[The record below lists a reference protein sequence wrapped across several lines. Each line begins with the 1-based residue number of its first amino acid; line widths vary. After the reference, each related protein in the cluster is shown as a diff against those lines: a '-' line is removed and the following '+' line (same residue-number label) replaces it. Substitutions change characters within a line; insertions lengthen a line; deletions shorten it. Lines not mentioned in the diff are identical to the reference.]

1 MGISWILLIAA
12 LLFLLQHVVFN
23 RWGFRGLTIKRT
35 FNQAY
40 CHAGDRIE
48 MIETIQNRKLTPIP
62 WLRLEST
69 IHAGLRFA
77 KMSNLAVSSGAI
89 FQNHRS
95 LFSLMPYTR
104 IVRRHQVICAKRG
117 WYKLETVS
125 ASIGD
130 LVGTQAATRS
140 QRLDVEL
147 LVYPRLV
154 SRDDIPLLSSR
165 WQGDITVKRWIM
177 PDPFLVSGVREYRY
191 GDTMN
196 SIHWKATARSQRLQ
210 VYNREFTADPR
221 LFIIVN
227 TQITATMW
235 DAVSDPE
242 LVEIGLSYAATLA
255 EYAIS
260 QGVPVGFG
268 YNGSLTGQPGTPVHI
283 SPAGG
288 HPHLAYLFET
298 MAKLA
303 ISYTRSCSDFLD
315 ECILQEGS
323 ALDIILLT
331 AFVSDAVEESIQQ
344 LEASGHTVFIVPLQH
359 GLLNLHEKEES
370 PFDVN
375 AAASGARSAN

>member
-1 MGISWILLIAA
+1 MGISWILIIAG
-12 LLFLLQHVVFN
+12 LLYLLQHTLFN
-23 RWGFRGLTIKRT
+23 RWGFRGLTLKRT
-35 FNQAY
+35 FNTDH

-48 MIETIQNRKLTPIP
+48 MIETIQNRKLAPVP

-69 IHAGLRFA
+69 IHAGLHFA
-77 KMSNLAVSSGAI
+77 KQSNLAVSSGAM

-104 IVRRHQVICAKRG
+104 IVRRHQVYCAQRG

-130 LVGTQAATRS
+130 LVGMHAATKS
-140 QRLDVEL
+140 QRTDLEL

-165 WQGDITVKRWIM
+165 SQGDVTVKRWIM

-221 LFIIVN
+221 LLIIVN

-242 LVEIGLSYAATLA
+242 LVEKGLSYAATLA

-268 YNGSLTGQPGTPVHI
+268 YNGSLTLQPGVPVHI

-288 HPHLAYLFET
+288 HPHLTYMFET

-315 ECILQEGS
+315 ESTLQEGS

-331 AFVSDAVEESIQQ
+331 AFVSDAIEDSIQR
-344 LEASGHTVFIVPLQH
+344 LEAQGHTVFIVPLEH
-359 GLLNLHEKEES
+359 GLLTLHEKEGS
-370 PFDVN
+370 PADVN
-375 AAASGARSAN
+375 AASSTSSAS